1 MTLLTSC
8 GVAYNVIQYA
18 ASCYWCS
25 EERLNTTMIE
35 IPSTID
41 QGVATLIAAGL
52 ALAGVIIG
60 LIVSQVIEFLRI
72 SREAKIRQKEK
83 IVDRMI
89 AAHEAVIEAADI
101 MMTTAL
107 LDNVEN
113 LPEDADNPVRGV
125 GIVTSVQL
133 YESWMLQFKRVHS
146 QQMWLSPKVLKEV
159 YFTQDYSV
167 NLYGL
172 MKSMT
177 DAELETLSVVVMKDF
192 IKQSGIL
199 REESVA
205 FITKKAVNLELDV
218 NPKRWHKYKK
228 EVTIK
233 RLQDTNLFKTY
244 LNDSDNQ
251 SDVKA

>member
-1 MTLLTSC
+1 
-8 GVAYNVIQYA
+8 
-18 ASCYWCS
+18 
-25 EERLNTTMIE
+25 MIE
-35 IPSTID
+35 IPPTID
-41 QGVATLIAAGL
+41 QGVATLVAAGL

-60 LIVSQVIEFLRI
+60 LVVSQVIEFFRI

-83 IVDRMI
+83 IVDRII
-89 AAHEAVIEAADI
+89 AAHEAVIEAADT

-113 LPEDADNPVRGV
+113 LPDDADNPVRGV

-133 YESWMLQFKRVHS
+133 YENWMFLFKRVHS
-146 QQMWLSPKVLKEV
+146 QQMWLSSKVLKEV

-167 NLYGL
+167 NLYGV
-172 MKSMT
+172 MKSMNAT
-177 DAELETLSVVVMKDF
+177 ELETLSVVVMKDF

-199 REESVA
+199 REESVT

-228 EVTIK
+228 EVTIR
-233 RLQDTNLFKTY
+233 RLQETRLFKVY
-244 LNDSDNQ
+244 LSNDNIQPDIKS
-251 SDVKA
+251 